1 MKNLKYIIIVIFSV
15 SICTSCLVEQYDIAD
30 GGSYSAQL
38 YAPVKVPF
46 FYQGTTEV
54 TYDIDIFE
62 NQGIT
67 VSQITGSKQLFAGG
81 EASTIAILDL
91 SNGQFSQTLDEL
103 FADVPINGEVLTEDD
118 LAPGDSWEVSYTMT
132 LSDGTE
138 LNVQSNKATDIPF
151 SCVSA
156 IPTEGTWTGTTTL
169 GAFGIIGTNPNVTL
183 TAIDDGGNYSM
194 SDLTGGFYG
203 NFGFNVDQPGDFN
216 DLCNVIKVTSAADAQ
231 FSIVDEPGYDGSY
244 DPATETLD
252 VAWWDSGNDI
262 HEVTT
267 HSRN

>member
-1 MKNLKYIIIVIFSV
+1 MKNLKYIIIVIFTVFIS
-15 SICTSCLVEQYDIAD
+15 TGCLEEQWDIAD
-30 GGSYSAQL
+30 GGTFSAQL
-38 YAPVKVPF
+38 YAPINVPF
-46 FYQGTTEV
+46 FYQGTNEV

-62 NQGIT
+62 NEGIS

-81 EASTIAILDL
+81 EESVIATLDL
-91 SNGQFSQTLDEL
+91 SSGQFSQTLNEL

-118 LAPGDSWEVSYTMT
+118 LAPGDYWDVSYTMT

-138 LNVQSNKATDIPF
+138 LNVQSSKTTNIPF

-169 GAFGIIGTNPNVTL
+169 GAFGVIGTNNTVTV
-183 TAIDDGGNYSM
+183 TAIDESGNYAM
-194 SDLTGGFYG
+194 SDLTGGFYE
-203 NFGFNVDQPGDFN
+203 NFNFNLNQPGNIN
-216 DLCNVIKVTSAADAQ
+216 DLCNTITVTSAADAQ
-231 FSIVDEPGYDGSY
+231 FSIVTEPEYDGSY

>member
-1 MKNLKYIIIVIFSV
+1 MKNIKYILIAVFTV
-15 SICTSCLVEQYDIAD
+15 FICTSCLEEQYDIKDNGVYA
-30 GGSYSAQL
+30 AQL

-62 NQGIT
+62 NPG
-67 VSQITGSKQLFAGG
+67 VSVSTITGSKQLFAGG
-81 EASTIAILDL
+81 EESVIAVLDL
-91 SNGQFSQTLDEL
+91 SGGQFSQTLDEL
-103 FADVPINGEVLTEDD
+103 FADVPVGGQVLTEDD
-118 LAPGDSWEVSYTMT
+118 LAPGDYWDVSYTMT

-138 LNVQSNKATDIPF
+138 LNVQSNKATNIPF

-169 GAFGIIGTNPNVTL
+169 GAFGVIGTNPDVMI
-183 TAIDDGGNYSM
+183 TAIDDGGNYDM
-194 SDLTGGFYG
+194 SDLTGGFYD
-203 NFGFNVDQPGDFN
+203 NFGFNLEQPGSIN
-216 DLCNVIKVTSAADAQ
+216 DLCNAITVTGAPDAQ
-231 FSIVDEPGYDGSY
+231 FSIVDEPDYNGSY

-267 HSRN
+267 HSKN